1 MKKILFV
8 FIILLFNCHNAQ
20 NTGEMKIQQI
30 PLEKQI
36 TYGISLSM
44 RVPYELYINDIKA
57 DYDYVGANS
66 GVDMNPYILKNGKY
80 KVKLRI
86 FPAFK
91 AGEKL
96 IVSKDI
102 KNSNISFDS
111 YIRNKET
118 DEILNYNSI
127 PLPIVAPKEDVP
139 YFEQE
144 WDVELTELP
153 YELEGWSKGQD
164 LRKWDKKENER
175 IVYALDVTIPGRYEA
190 YINDILV
197 ETNNEMSMHNTIIN
211 INQAVL
217 KSGTYQFRIKLFS
230 SNEELRKGGIQP
242 DTFQFLKVGL
252 VKYQKIAVGEGAEE
266 GTYQYLYSYPIPNLE
281 KPVPYYEIKGKF
293 TIDLPYELNGW
304 SNGQDLRKWD
314 KDKLKKKVI
323 AYYKKLWEI
332 LNKGDVDQWQKLVKK
347 SQEETAFFN
356 YSDKEYLNKYI
367 KEEKE
372 EIIKDKGMMAAL
384 EDYEMKIYADGRL
397 VCLERSNHTKQVNG
411 IDWDIKGESPLI
423 QYGKEGGAAT
433 FPVKLYLP
441 QGSDEFVIIR
451 RY

>member
-1 MKKILFV
+1 MKN
-8 FIILLFNCHNAQ
+8 IILTLAILLLNCHNAQ

-57 DYDYVGANS
+57 DCDYVGANS

-118 DEILNYNSI
+118 NEILNYNSI
-127 PLPIVAPKEDVP
+127 PLPIVALKEDVP

-153 YELEGWSKGQD
+153 YELEGWSIGQD
-164 LRKWDKKENER
+164 LRKWDKKELEKK
-175 IVYALDVTIPGRYEA
+175 VVA
-190 YINDILV
+190 Y
-197 ETNNEMSMHNTIIN
+197 
-211 INQAVL
+211 
-217 KSGTYQFRIKLFS
+217 
-230 SNEELRKGGIQP
+230 
-242 DTFQFLKVGL
+242 
-252 VKYQKIAVGEGAEE
+252 YQKLWRILNNGEGERWTKLTQKRINETA
-266 GTYQYLYSYPIPNLE
+266 IF
-281 KPVPYYEIKGKF
+281 YYESEEENQKAIKNNQQN
-293 TIDLPYELNGW
+293 IE
-304 SNGQDLRKWD
+304 
-314 KDKLKKKVI
+314 
-323 AYYKKLWEI
+323 
-332 LNKGDVDQWQKLVKK
+332 
-347 SQEETAFFN
+347 
-356 YSDKEYLNKYI
+356 KYCTN
-367 KEEKE
+367 
-372 EIIKDKGMMAAL
+372 MMIPL
-384 EDYEMKIYADGRL
+384 EDYEMKLYAEGKL
-397 VCLERSNHTKQVNG
+397 VCLERKTHTKEFNNKSPL
-411 IDWDIKGESPLI
+411 DIKGWSPLI
-423 QYGKEGGAAT
+423 LKGKKSGAGYYN
-433 FPVKLYLP
+433 VLLYLP

-451 RY
+451 R

>member
-1 MKKILFV
+1 MKKVYLLAIA
-8 FIILLFNCHNAQ
+8 ILLFNCHNAQ

-57 DYDYVGANS
+57 DCDYVGANS

-118 DEILNYNSI
+118 NEILNYNSI

-164 LRKWDKKENER
+164 LRKWDKKELEKKVVEYYQKLWRILNNGEGEKYVEVWKKADQELFSYYYTTQER
-175 IVYALDVTIPGRYEA
+175 YLK
-190 YINDILV
+190 LV
-197 ETNNEMSMHNTIIN
+197 ENTIED
-211 INQAVL
+211 VEEYC
-217 KSGTYQFRIKLFS
+217 KGTM
-230 SNEELRKGGIQP
+230 
-242 DTFQFLKVGL
+242 
-252 VKYQKIAVGEGAEE
+252 
-266 GTYQYLYSYPIPNLE
+266 IP
-281 KPVPYYEIKGKF
+281 
-293 TIDLPYELNGW
+293 
-304 SNGQDLRKWD
+304 
-314 KDKLKKKVI
+314 
-323 AYYKKLWEI
+323 
-332 LNKGDVDQWQKLVKK
+332 
-347 SQEETAFFN
+347 
-356 YSDKEYLNKYI
+356 
-367 KEEKE
+367 
-372 EIIKDKGMMAAL
+372 L
-384 EDYEMKIYADGRL
+384 EDYEMKLYAEGKL
-397 VCLERSNHTKQVNG
+397 VCLERKTHTREFNNHSPL
-411 IDWDIKGESPLI
+411 DIKGWSPLI
-423 QYGKEGGAAT
+423 SKGEKSGAADY
-433 FPVKLYLP
+433 PVKLYLP
-441 QGSDEFVIIR
+441 EGSNEFVIIR
-451 RY
+451 M

>member
-96 IVSKDI
+96 IEFDDI
-102 KNSNISFDS
+102 EKSNISFDS

-164 LRKWDKKENER
+164 LRKWDKKELEKKVVAYYQKLWRILNNGEGEKYVEVWKKADQELFSYYYTTQER
-175 IVYALDVTIPGRYEA
+175 YLK
-190 YINDILV
+190 LV
-197 ETNNEMSMHNTIIN
+197 ENTIED
-211 INQAVL
+211 VEEYC
-217 KSGTYQFRIKLFS
+217 KGTM
-230 SNEELRKGGIQP
+230 
-242 DTFQFLKVGL
+242 
-252 VKYQKIAVGEGAEE
+252 
-266 GTYQYLYSYPIPNLE
+266 IP
-281 KPVPYYEIKGKF
+281 
-293 TIDLPYELNGW
+293 
-304 SNGQDLRKWD
+304 
-314 KDKLKKKVI
+314 
-323 AYYKKLWEI
+323 
-332 LNKGDVDQWQKLVKK
+332 
-347 SQEETAFFN
+347 
-356 YSDKEYLNKYI
+356 
-367 KEEKE
+367 
-372 EIIKDKGMMAAL
+372 L
-384 EDYEMKIYADGRL
+384 EDYEMKLYAEGKL
-397 VCLERSNHTKQVNG
+397 VCLERKTHTKEFNNKSPL
-411 IDWDIKGESPLI
+411 DIKGWSPLI
-423 QYGKEGGAAT
+423 SKGEKSGAADY
-433 FPVKLYLP
+433 PVKLYLP
-441 QGSDEFVIIR
+441 EGSNEFVIIR
-451 RY
+451 M

>member
-1 MKKILFV
+1 MKKILFI
-8 FIILLFNCHNAQ
+8 FTILLFNCHNAQ

-57 DYDYVGANS
+57 DCDYVGANS

-96 IVSKDI
+96 IEFDDI
-102 KNSNISFDS
+102 EKSDISFDS

-164 LRKWDKKENER
+164 LRKWDKKELEKK
-175 IVYALDVTIPGRYEA
+175 VVA
-190 YINDILV
+190 Y
-197 ETNNEMSMHNTIIN
+197 
-211 INQAVL
+211 
-217 KSGTYQFRIKLFS
+217 
-230 SNEELRKGGIQP
+230 
-242 DTFQFLKVGL
+242 
-252 VKYQKIAVGEGAEE
+252 YQKLWHILNNGEGERYMDLWKQADQELMFYDYETDYDSIYKEE
-266 GTYQYLYSYPIPNLE
+266 SE
-281 KPVPYYEIKGKF
+281 EIKKNC
-293 TIDLPYELNGW
+293 TDNMI
-304 SNGQDLRKWD
+304 
-314 KDKLKKKVI
+314 
-323 AYYKKLWEI
+323 
-332 LNKGDVDQWQKLVKK
+332 
-347 SQEETAFFN
+347 
-356 YSDKEYLNKYI
+356 YLQ
-367 KEEKE
+367 
-372 EIIKDKGMMAAL
+372 
-384 EDYEMKIYADGRL
+384 DYEMKLYAEGKL
-397 VCLERSNHTKQVNG
+397 VCLERKTHTREFNNYSPL
-411 IDWDIKGESPLI
+411 DIKGWSPLI
-423 QYGKEGGAAT
+423 RKGRKSGAED

-441 QGSDEFVIIR
+441 EGSNEFVIIR
-451 RY
+451 K

>member
-1 MKKILFV
+1 MKNIILTLA
-8 FIILLFNCHNAQ
+8 ILLFNCHNAQ

-57 DYDYVGANS
+57 DCDYVGANS

-118 DEILNYNSI
+118 NEILNYNSI

-139 YFEQE
+139 YFEQ
-144 WDVELTELP
+144 
-153 YELEGWSKGQD
+153 
-164 LRKWDKKENER
+164 ENER

-347 SQEETAFFN
+347 SQEEIAFFN